1 MRQRRL
7 RLGFLVTCFEAYCD
21 NILIVSQLRKPNIHN
36 VSPNFSQPVIKRPQL
51 NADRQPPLYGGCAMR
66 GGRRGGG
73 RQRVMALL
81 WPHLRCNVH
90 AACTDS
96 TPRRRRRHLP
106 ALHGQHY
113 NRSYRR
119 FKSLGLGAS
128 IYYVHTYL
136 EEGAGPKEL

>member
-1 MRQRRL
+1 
-7 RLGFLVTCFEAYCD
+7 
-21 NILIVSQLRKPNIHN
+21 
-36 VSPNFSQPVIKRPQL
+36 
-51 NADRQPPLYGGCAMR
+51 MR
-66 GGRRGGG
+66 GKAGRRPTKSDGTSLASFAV
-73 RQRVMALL
+73 Q
-81 WPHLRCNVH
+81 C